1 MGTVYRARHTSLNR
15 TVAIKIL
22 KAEYAQETEVV
33 ERFMREA
40 KTMARLRHKGA
51 CVIFDAGQLPDGRPF
66 MVMEYVEGKTL
77 SDVLAEEGKF
87 APARAVRIAIEI
99 CAVLEAAHACGIIHR
114 DLKPSN
120 IMLGAQGVSVLDFG
134 IAKVFAP
141 DADATRTF
149 ATTDSGILVGT
160 PRYMSPEQC
169 TGEDVSPAS
178 DLYGVGV
185 LLYEMLAGRP
195 PFTDA
200 LATSVLIKQATQAP
214 TSLGLLRPE
223 LPRALVVAVHKLLA
237 KKSSQRPRS
246 AAESARLLE
255 QSLRQRRL
263 QVEPNGE
270 PIAPFAMTVR
280 TLGEHARFTFNRIAA
295 LALMSTML
303 GTVFVGWSRSNAA
316 HSDTRNPPPTEF
328 TAAAKRLRRNEIAST
343 LRALPGA
350 KRRQSRVSSV
360 DLKRR

>member
-51 CVIFDAGQLPDGRPF
+51 CVIFDAGQLPDARPF

-77 SDVLAEEGKF
+77 SDVLAAEGRF
-87 APARAVRIAIEI
+87 TPARAVQIAIEI
-99 CAVLEAAHACGIIHR
+99 CAVLDAAHACGIIHR

-120 IMLGAQGVSVLDFG
+120 IMLGAGGVSVLDFG

-141 DADATRTF
+141 DAEATRTF
-149 ATTDSGILVGT
+149 ATTDTGLLIGT

-178 DLYGVGV
+178 DLYSVGV

-214 TSLGLLRPE
+214 TSLAVLRPE

-237 KKSSQRPRS
+237 KRAAQRPRS
-246 AAESARLLE
+246 AAESSRLLE
-255 QSLRQRRL
+255 QSLRRAPRL
-263 QVEPNGE
+263 ELNGE
-270 PIAPFAMTVR
+270 PIAPFATTIS

-295 LALMSTML
+295 LALISTML
-303 GTVFVGWSRSNAA
+303 GTAFVAWSRSNA
-316 HSDTRNPPPTEF
+316 TRNETANTTQTEL
-328 TAAAKRLRRNEIAST
+328 TAAAKRPRRNEIAST

-350 KRRQSRVSSV
+350 KRRQSRVSRV

>member
-1 MGTVYRARHTSLNR
+1 MEVPGVIAGRFQIEHQIGRGGMGTVYRARHTSLNR
-15 TVAIKIL
+15 TVAVKIL
-22 KAEYAQETEVV
+22 KAEYAQEPEVV
-33 ERFMREA
+33 DRFMREA

-51 CVIFDAGQLPDGRPF
+51 CVIFDAGQLPDARPF

-77 SDVLAEEGKF
+77 SDVLAAEGRF
-87 APARAVRIAIEI
+87 TPSRAVHIAVEI

-120 IMLGAQGVSVLDFG
+120 IMLGASGVSVLDFG

-141 DADATRTF
+141 DAEATRTF

-178 DLYGVGV
+178 DLYSVGV

-214 TSLGLLRPE
+214 TSLAILRPE
-223 LPRALVVAVHKLLA
+223 LPRPLVVAVHKLLA
-237 KKSSQRPRS
+237 KRATQRPRS

-255 QSLRQRRL
+255 QSLRQQRL
-263 QVEPNGE
+263 RVEANGE
-270 PIAPFAMTVR
+270 PIAPFATTIS
-280 TLGEHARFTFNRIAA
+280 TLGDHARFTFNRIAA
-295 LALMSTML
+295 LALISAML
-303 GTVFVGWSRSNAA
+303 GTAFVA
-316 HSDTRNPPPTEF
+316 
-328 TAAAKRLRRNEIAST
+328 
-343 LRALPGA
+343 
-350 KRRQSRVSSV
+350 
-360 DLKRR
+360 